1 MTELTGKITPEQALA
16 VVERLCARGGD
27 IRDAVVAEATSLLT
41 EFSLEDT
48 ADEVFDALDLI
59 DIQDCRDLARLPAP
73 DDGPTSV
80 EEAAGDI
87 IEEDLQPFFDQVE
100 RYHDLGMPVEE
111 ARYCQGVVLGIYRFG
126 EESEAEI
133 KDLVGDLPLDCA
145 DDLLNAWRR
154 RNPDKAAIVQMEA
167 FLTERCPKLAGRG

>member
-1 MTELTGKITPEQALA
+1 MTDLTGKITPEQALL

-27 IRDAVVAEATSLLT
+27 IRAAVIAEATGLLT

-59 DIQDCRDLARLPAP
+59 DIQDCRDLARAH
-73 DDGPTSV
+73 DGRSSV
-80 EEAAGDI
+80 EEAAADI

-100 RYHDLGMPVEE
+100 RYHDLGMTAEE
-111 ARYCQGVVLGIYRFG
+111 ARYCQAVVLGIYRFG

-133 KDLVGDLPLDCA
+133 KALAADLPLEYA
-145 DDLLNAWRR
+145 VSLLDGWRR
-154 RNPDKAAIVQMEA
+154 RNPDKAAVAAMDA
-167 FLTERCPKLAGRG
+167 FLKERCPKLSGRG